1 MEETDSELLRAYA
14 ERGSEAAFGE
24 LVARYLDLVYST
36 AVRQVNDIHLAQD
49 VTQSVFVALARK
61 AGKMRHPFLAG
72 WLYRSACFESANVRR
87 TAARRHAHE
96 RQLIAMQSTITDSG
110 PDWDAIAPVLDEA
123 MSQLSEKERD
133 ALLIR
138 YFQNH
143 HLKVVGE
150 RLGAS
155 EDAAQKRVSRA

>member
-1 MEETDSELLRAYA
+1 
-14 ERGSEAAFGE
+14 
-24 LVARYLDLVYST
+24 
-36 AVRQVNDIHLAQD
+36 
-49 VTQSVFVALARK
+49 
-61 AGKMRHPFLAG
+61 
-72 WLYRSACFESANVRR
+72 
-87 TAARRHAHE
+87 
-96 RQLIAMQSTITDSG
+96 MQSTITDSG

-155 EDAAQKRVSRA
+155 EDAAQKRVSRALEKLRGFLVRRGMTLSGAALATTLASQAVNAAPTGLLANVKAVALATPITPKPGWGG